1 MATARRLP
9 EFESQVAQLEQRLE
23 NLSQVLPEEK
33 DVADILRRIQGLA
46 TQSNLSIQRFTP
58 TAVVQQPLY
67 AEIPYRLQAEG
78 TYHNLGLFF
87 DRISKFPRIIS
98 VSEISIRAKNP
109 VEPNAT
115 ILAECVATTFVLQ
128 EAAAESKK
136 GGKVVPKQPAAGK

>member
-1 MATARRLP
+1 
-9 EFESQVAQLEQRLE
+9 
-23 NLSQVLPEEK
+23 
-33 DVADILRRIQGLA
+33 
-46 TQSNLSIQRFTP
+46 
-58 TAVVQQPLY
+58 VVQQPLY

-128 EAAAESKK
+128 EAAADSKK
-136 GGKVVPKQPAAGK
+136 GGKVVPKQPAGK